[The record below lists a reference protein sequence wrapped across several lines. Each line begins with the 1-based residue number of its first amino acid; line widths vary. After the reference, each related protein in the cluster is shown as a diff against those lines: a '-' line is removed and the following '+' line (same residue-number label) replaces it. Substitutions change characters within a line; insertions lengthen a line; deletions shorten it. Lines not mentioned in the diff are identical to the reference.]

1 MRVTKA
7 MCGADCWT
15 DHRLIVSKLKLRIL
29 PMRRPQGQKTAK
41 RLNISKLKSSKVA
54 EEISRDL
61 DGKLVDTPHDDQDSL
76 EEQWVAF
83 RDAVY
88 SIALEHLG
96 PASRRNQ
103 DWFDEND
110 EEIQA
115 LRSEKHQLF
124 GAHQNDPTSQAKK
137 DAFASARQKVQK
149 KLREMQDA

>member
-1 MRVTKA
+1 
-7 MCGADCWT
+7 
-15 DHRLIVSKLKLRIL
+15 
-29 PMRRPQGQKTAK
+29 
-41 RLNISKLKSSKVA
+41 
-54 EEISRDL
+54 
-61 DGKLVDTPHDDQDSL
+61 VDTPHDDQDSL